1 MLIVFLRPIFD
12 FEPRSI
18 VAYDIWVIQDGK
30 NLDLPQ
36 ETLQALLTHAPHLL
50 FRHRPE
56 WGTPAR
62 AAHAE
67 RTALRLHA
75 RIAALYERAV

>member
-1 MLIVFLRPIFD
+1 TLTLT
-12 FEPRSI
+12 
-18 VAYDIWVIQDGK
+18 
-30 NLDLPQ
+30 LTL
-36 ETLQALLTHAPHLL
+36 TLQALLTHAPQLL

-56 WGTPAR
+56 WSTAAR

-75 RIAALYERAV
+75 RIAALYEGRLT

>member
-1 MLIVFLRPIFD
+1 
-12 FEPRSI
+12 
-18 VAYDIWVIQDGK
+18 
-30 NLDLPQ
+30 
-36 ETLQALLTHAPHLL
+36 LQALLTHAPHLL